1 MQRQQQQLPQQL
13 IEFPRDECGTVGH
26 VGGNVWQCV
35 AKCGNVWQFQSADGS
50 VGSIITEPRFVTVVV
65 VVC

>member
-1 MQRQQQQLPQQL
+1 MWVAM
-13 IEFPRDECGTVGH
+13 C
-26 VGGNVWQCV
+26 GNVWQCV

-65 VVC
+65 C